1 MPGVTI
7 VQSNMC
13 YNIKP
18 VPFVIIPAG
27 IVLFFVIL
35 YQFIKSDTFHYLE
48 WIVGAVMVFVIFVF
62 GLQTVSTQQYEVVI
76 DDSVVFSD
84 FKLKYEIIAD
94 NGLTYTVAERFPEE
108 IEE

>member
-7 VQSNMC
+7 IQSNIC

-18 VPFVIIPAG
+18 VPLVIVPAG
-27 IVLFFVIL
+27 IILFLVVL
-35 YQFIKSDTFHYLE
+35 YQFVKSDTFHNLE
-48 WIVGAVMVFVIFVF
+48 WIVGAVMVLVIFVF
-62 GLQTVSTQQYEVVI
+62 GLQKVSTQQYEVVI

-94 NGLTYTVAERFPEE
+94 NGLTYTVVERFPEE